1 MGHDHSHEHGHPH
14 EHEPPHED
22 EPESAR
28 DRVPASASASA
39 PSLDPLAPAEG
50 AGRVLFFDC
59 FSGISGDMTVG
70 ALLGLGVPL
79 TVVEHALAALPLDGF
94 HLETKHIQRSG
105 ISATSFD
112 VHVTTPQPERT
123 FGAIDR
129 MLENSSLD
137 APSKGLSRA
146 IFRRLAEAE
155 AAVHRRPV
163 EEVHF
168 HEVGAVDSIVDI
180 VGAAAALSYVG
191 AEVVVSALPM
201 GHGFVSA
208 RHGMLPLPAPA
219 VVECLRKAPTY
230 AVDTEG
236 ELVTP
241 TGAAIVATVA
251 SGFERWPASFAPDRI
266 GYGAGKH
273 SFSRAGQPL
282 PNLLRVV
289 LGRRSE
295 MSDAATLSMP
305 STHVVIETNVDDLT
319 GELAAHALEALL
331 SAGALDAWA
340 TPIVMKKGRP
350 ALTLSAI
357 AAMSHAD
364 AVAKAMLEET
374 TTIGVRRVPVSRV
387 ERPRNSITVMTAY
400 GPISVK
406 ISGGPYGAPQVK
418 AEMDDC
424 VAAARVH
431 KVAVREVIAAA
442 LAAAR
447 GVR

>member
-1 MGHDHSHEHGHPH
+1 
-14 EHEPPHED
+14 
-22 EPESAR
+22 
-28 DRVPASASASA
+28 
-39 PSLDPLAPAEG
+39 
-50 AGRVLFFDC
+50 
-59 FSGISGDMTVG
+59 
-70 ALLGLGVPL
+70 
-79 TVVEHALAALPLDGF
+79 LAALPLDGF